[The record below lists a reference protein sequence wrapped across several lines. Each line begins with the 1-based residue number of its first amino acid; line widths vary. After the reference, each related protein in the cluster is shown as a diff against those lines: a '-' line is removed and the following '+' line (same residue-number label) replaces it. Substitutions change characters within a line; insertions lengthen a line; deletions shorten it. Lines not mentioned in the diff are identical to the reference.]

1 MEAASVH
8 KSVRTCRAR
17 SGLAACGSSSR
28 SSSLSLAYAPNA
40 SISAQHLRAD
50 RVWRSVPTQNHLART
65 LAAAETCYWCQAPCW
80 HPPGIAQSTRLA
92 VAPMVRIAHIGLGVA
107 AAAAVL
113 AYELM
118 RRRRGKQERAAK
130 WIEKEQCWQVSGY
143 DHVCGLL
150 RSPHVCANF
159 LPSFLAQLP
168 SSVSEERF
176 AFLADFFSRWPLF
189 QDGARQRRTHA
200 VLARLFSPDR
210 MRRLEVVIRD
220 EINALLLPLEQ
231 CGGDWDAVADFA
243 KPLPLRVIIRALGFS
258 KADEHDLKQWADTV
272 EDWFGGQGDVLDRFE
287 RCQCAL
293 RAFEQRA
300 ERLIESLHTGPVPD
314 SPCIAEELLAACG
327 SGNMQ
332 RADLVPNLFF
342 LMSAGHETSAS
353 FISNALLLSLDLPF
367 LFQRLRC
374 AQPGELDDM
383 ITEMLRLITPVTRAY
398 REVESDFTYE
408 GIDFKRGQQIQLHL
422 ADANRD
428 GSVFPAPETFRLQRS
443 TTNRHLAF
451 GFRDHLCP
459 VMKCGN
465 VGAGGGKVTLCRLR
479 SMFAARVKSASRD
492 VTSGPFEQRAG
503 SRSLTS

>member
-50 RVWRSVPTQNHLART
+50 RVWRSAVCPPRIIWRAPWHRKRAL
-65 LAAAETCYWCQAPCW
+65 LAPCW
-80 HPPGIAQSTRLA
+80 HPPAIAQSTRLA